1 MGTKNQDK
9 RKAKKAKKRQERI
22 RQEKH
27 TRQYGG
33 GSGAGMI
40 DPALSGGMDWPDE
53 TWDDDEIDDDQ
64 EDDHPPSRGFTLE
77 RIQRTI
83 AWVTRQR
90 PFADRAELERF
101 VSEHLNG
108 EAWRKPHADMLA
120 ASVEERAQELAFLAY
135 DVEGEG
141 DDEELA
147 QQALELDPDCLD
159 AAILLSDRTMRLEQQ
174 FEYLHQM
181 AQRYGRRPSVAEA
194 IASRDGKAWPRVVAR
209 PYIRTVMA
217 LADNAGH
224 GGDFAAA
231 SGFATLLQALAVN
244 QYGAYRDKHLGWLL
258 ADGQHAEARELLDQY
273 PDDQHAMWLWGR
285 ALERF
290 LAGDRPGARIAVDE
304 ARQIVGEE
312 FENLVI
318 DGPDE
323 QMSSSE
329 AELFDSIGLA
339 WREDED
345 ALDWLSQGCCL
356 TTVDQQKQ
364 AKESYRP
371 PVSGLL
377 ALGAPKA
384 ERDSITKMMQRANLT
399 PFDVPELLRMAD
411 DQALNE
417 LSADDPAVYGPVHA
431 IQAIGEFH
439 PPSALPALIAM
450 LPRRVNE
457 DWMESGLVQAFRMIG
472 QAAIAPLRAVLIDQ
486 ARRPTE
492 RGFAADT
499 LAHVAEQHADT
510 RDEVVGILVHT
521 LRGYQTLPMQV
532 NGYLGWGLSRLRA
545 VEVAYLVKAVYD
557 AGRMDVDMCGSWE
570 SYAEYLTREDD
581 MIEDGP
587 SR

>member
-27 TRQYGG
+27 ARQLSGG
-33 GSGAGMI
+33 AGTGMI
-40 DPALSGGMDWPDE
+40 DPALSGDLDWPEE
-53 TWDDDEIDDDQ
+53 TWGDDEVDDDQ
-64 EDDHPPSRGFTLE
+64 VEDRPVSMDFTLE

-83 AWVTRQR
+83 AWVTKRR
-90 PFADRAELERF
+90 SFANRAELESF

-108 EAWRKPHADMLA
+108 DAWRKPHAEMLA
-120 ASVEERAQELAFLAY
+120 ASVQERAQELAFQALEA
-135 DVEGEG
+135 DGE
-141 DDEELA
+141 DESLA
-147 QQALELDPDCLD
+147 QQALDLDPDCLD
-159 AAILLSDRTMRLEQQ
+159 AARVRSNQTMRLEQQ
-174 FEYLHQM
+174 FEHLHQM
-181 AQRYGRRPSVAEA
+181 LQRYGQRPLVMEA
-194 IASRDGKAWPRVVAR
+194 IASQDGKAWPRVVAR

-217 LADNAGH
+217 LADIAGH
-224 GGDFAAA
+224 GEDYAAA
-231 SGFATLLQALAVN
+231 SGFAELVQTLAAD
-244 QYGAYRDKHLGWLL
+244 QYGSYRDKHLGWLL
-258 ADGQHAEARELLDQY
+258 ADGQRAEARELLDRY
-273 PDDQHAMWLWGR
+273 PDDQGVVWLWGR

-290 LAGDRPGARIAVDE
+290 LAGDRSGARIAVDE
-304 ARQIVGEE
+304 ARQIVGAE
-312 FENLVI
+312 FEGMVI

-323 QMSSSE
+323 PLTLLD
-329 AELFDSIGLA
+329 AVLFDTIGQA
-339 WREDED
+339 WMEDED
-345 ALDWLSQGCCL
+345 ALDWLSLGCCL

-384 ERDSITKMMQRANLT
+384 ERDSIVKMMQRAKLT

-439 PPSALPALIAM
+439 PPTALPALIAM
-450 LPRRVNE
+450 LPRRINE
-457 DWMESGLVQAFRMIG
+457 DWMESGLVQAFREIG
-472 QAAIAPLRAVLIDQ
+472 QAAIAPLRAILVDQ
-486 ARRPTE
+486 NRRPTE

-499 LAHVAEQHADT
+499 LAHVAEQHPDS
-510 RDEVVGILVHT
+510 RDEVVGILVHV
-521 LRGYQTLPMQV
+521 LRGYQVLPKQV

-545 VEVAYLVKAVYD
+545 VEVADLVKAVYD

-570 SYAEYLTREDD
+570 SYVEYLTREDD
-581 MIEDGP
+581 LA
-587 SR
+587 